1 MVTTMTTEPTNEKK
15 TRAKRG
21 VSMPYLRAWREH
33 FGYMLIEVSRL
44 ANIDSKNMSKY
55 ERDQLRP
62 SAQLMERVA
71 NVYGISRETLIFVD
85 PATVVR
91 KQDELRERALRDLA
105 RRAEQQEQI
114 LATYAAQ
121 SA

>member
-1 MVTTMTTEPTNEKK
+1 MVTTMTTEPTNKK

-55 ERDQLRP
+55 ERNLLRP

-85 PATVVR
+85 HATVVR
-91 KQDELRERALRDLA
+91 NQDELRERALRDLA